1 MWKNSGEFWR
11 CSHLLFGVFPKG
23 LESEFARWQ
32 FWKKKS
38 QQNRRREEE
47 SFMGCWPLSSRLSI
61 PIHDQFSLR
70 ITHTHQGL
78 CFFKIAFFWSKKK
91 KEQKYSEILLCWK
104 IFTLVAHFIDMLIN
118 TFQFERSITYLLSI
132 PINHHYRNITN
143 LRLEFGISSQKFNL
157 IPFCSKN
164 GTYW

>member
-1 MWKNSGEFWR
+1 VLSPKIQNRDNMRHKRVDCRMWKNSGEFWR

-91 KEQKYSEILLCWK
+91 RTK
-104 IFTLVAHFIDMLIN
+104 IFRNFTLLKDLHPSCAFHWYVDK
-118 TFQFERSITYLLSI
+118 YLSI
-132 PINHHYRNITN
+132 RTFYYILAFYSHKSP
-143 LRLEFGISSQKFNL
+143 LS
-157 IPFCSKN
+157 
-164 GTYW
+164 